1 MCIVMMNDK
10 HQALNKSKS
19 FKKRILNNVL
29 MLEIFVNL
37 TCINQAL
44 AYSEHKAGTVEFWF
58 KQVTT

>member
-10 HQALNKSKS
+10 HQTLNKSKS
-19 FKKRILNNVL
+19 FKERILNNVL

-37 TCINQAL
+37 ACINQAT
-44 AYSEHKAGTVEFWF
+44 AYSGFWF